1 MTEYTP
7 SLDRLIDCLQKFPG
21 IGERTAERLAFYI
34 LNTAGDEIDTL
45 RKELKEAR
53 EETLSCS
60 ICFNVTEQDPCEICS
75 DPERDTSTICVCE
88 SPRDLMAL
96 EKSGEYE
103 GVYHVLLGTI
113 DPLEGVSAEDLT
125 LDHLKRRLE
134 ETDVREVIIATNP
147 TAEGDQTA
155 LHLGEFLSDYDVE
168 MTRIA
173 RGIPSGSSLEYASP
187 SSVAE
192 AVEGRQ
198 RFNAS

>member
-7 SLDRLIDCLQKFPG
+7 SLDRLINSLQNFPG
-21 IGERTAERLAFYI
+21 VGERTAERLAFYI
-34 LNTAGDEIDTL
+34 LNTRSEEIDTL
-45 RKELKEAR
+45 REELKNAR
-53 EETLSCS
+53 DETLSCS

-75 DPERDTSTICVCE
+75 DPERDASTICVCE
-88 SPRDLMAL
+88 SPRDLRAL
-96 EKSGEYE
+96 ENSGEYD

-113 DPLEGVSAEDLT
+113 DPLEGVSADDLT
-125 LDHLKRRLE
+125 LDELRRRLDE
-134 ETDVREVIIATNP
+134 GEVQEVIIATNP

-155 LHLGEFLSDYDVE
+155 LHIAEFLSDDDVE
-168 MTRIA
+168 VTRIA

-198 RFNAS
+198 RFQSS